1 MLERMLLALAVL
13 GAFASI
19 SPILSPIR
27 EIVGLAY
34 ALQSMRCHRRVRAG
48 YVIKLDSSR

>member
-27 EIVGLAY
+27 EVVGLAY

-48 YVIKLDSSR
+48 YVRKIEFPR